1 MYKNKLQLGQYHIR
15 FFFPQQYVFRSEYI
29 FKIYNFLHTNE
40 NYQLPHK
47 SQLSNLLTYLDC
59 TECSRITL
67 GCSESNASY
76 FFSLRTAIDT
86 KHIIT
91 LFSREKLSATEHCF
105 SMESPPLVVHF
116 HYDKQK
122 PACCTCK
129 SLHGLRVSPLLSALL
144 PASGPTWTW
153 SCCCHWGRISREAI

>member
-1 MYKNKLQLGQYHIR
+1 MFSVVNIFLKSIIFFIQMKTISFHINHSCPT
-15 FFFPQQYVFRSEYI
+15 FWLTWTALSAAE
-29 FKIYNFLHTNE
+29 LHWVALKVTP
-40 NYQLPHK
+40 L
-47 SQLSNLLTYLDC
+47 
-59 TECSRITL
+59 I
-67 GCSESNASY
+67 

-153 SCCCHWGRISREAI
+153 SCCCHWGRISREAIWRAEQQLIGLGTVARQL